1 MNGVTSFKLPAA
13 RYEIRVAGH
22 WSWLLATFIVGTRAA
37 DNNDLCGEDK
47 LFSAA
52 RDKTENYWIL
62 KARGATKSRF

>member
-1 MNGVTSFKLPAA
+1 MELQVLSCQPRVT
-13 RYEIRVAGH
+13 RYALLVIGH
-22 WSWLLATFIVGTRAA
+22 WLLATFIVGTRAA